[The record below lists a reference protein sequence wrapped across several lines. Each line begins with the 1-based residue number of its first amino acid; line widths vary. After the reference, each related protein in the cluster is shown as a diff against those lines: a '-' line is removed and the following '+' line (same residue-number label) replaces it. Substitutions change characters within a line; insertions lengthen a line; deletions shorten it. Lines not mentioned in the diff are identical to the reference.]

1 MKHHYIPASKEA
13 IKTSRIMLKEFKGQL
28 EEALIS
34 YRWDNLSINKNN
46 YNALKYI
53 KYI

>member
-13 IKTSRIMLKEFKGQL
+13 IKTSRIILKEFMSQL

-34 YRWDNLSINKNN
+34 YRWNNFSINKNN
-46 YNALKYI
+46 YIALKYI